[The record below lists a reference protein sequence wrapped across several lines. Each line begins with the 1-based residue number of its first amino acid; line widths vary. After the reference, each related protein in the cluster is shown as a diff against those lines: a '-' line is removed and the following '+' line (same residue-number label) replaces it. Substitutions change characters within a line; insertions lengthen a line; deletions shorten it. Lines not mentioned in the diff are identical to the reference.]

1 MSDLI
6 TLTPCLGSLFK
17 VVVLIFQV
25 VMSFGFSGLCN
36 SVLWLLGSQLVYNGF
51 FFFAFSF
58 INIFHFF

>member
-25 VMSFGFSGLCN
+25 VMSLPP
-36 SVLWLLGSQLVYNGF
+36 
-51 FFFAFSF
+51 
-58 INIFHFF
+58 